1 MPHTPG
7 HKYIID
13 GTNQEYFGKVVKVGN
28 DLFTSS
34 GGTLEGNSYMV
45 HEVEGESGAV
55 ENNVLNNDTIDTDI
69 VTKFVVGVDYNHPF
83 YHPIYSTQTYY
94 FQNSSVVQ
102 MNTPLHHHSKPE
114 GDQTEFMT
122 QHSMTGPDIS
132 VSVFTT
138 IPSQLNT
145 LNLQTETNTMDEN
158 LTDMVVQENNLP
170 PTQPP
175 TQSDTQL
182 TGGPSNQQQAPPAQ
196 TGGGMGGGGSY

>member
-1 MPHTPG
+1 
-7 HKYIID
+7 
-13 GTNQEYFGKVVKVGN
+13 
-28 DLFTSS
+28 
-34 GGTLEGNSYMV
+34 MV
-45 HEVEGESGAV
+45 Q
-55 ENNVLNNDTIDTDI
+55 I
-69 VTKFVVGVDYNHPF
+69 
-83 YHPIYSTQTYY
+83 
-94 FQNSSVVQ
+94 
-102 MNTPLHHHSKPE
+102 NTPLHHHSKPE

-145 LNLQTETNTMDEN
+145 LNIQTETDTMDEN
-158 LTDMVVQENNLP
+158 LTDVIVQENNLP

-175 TQSDTQL
+175 IQSDTQL